1 MKYIIK
7 PNLSQKYITI
17 TYKKHGE
24 VVCNTEVVVDKEV
37 KVVEVTKKNLGSL
50 KNLLDKISTHLY
62 FI

>member
-50 KNLLDKISTHLY
+50 KICLD
-62 FI
+62 